1 MAPSDAVTTRSGVRA
16 SSLIGTAF
24 ITTITYLAFRYL
36 HTRTRNTKSVEDGT
50 SFAENPIVKNFSALK
65 SYRSDRFYYPSIRTF
80 YHPHRHRQKLQAIAE
95 LPLLVF
101 VHGLGG
107 SLEQFGPLLGS
118 LINVGPCFGIELPGH
133 GKSAFEPHDY
143 EAYTVDAF
151 VHLWRTAIA
160 SVCREYGHKSVVL
173 LGHSMGCSIS
183 ALLAT
188 QECPDFEVA
197 GMIAICPK
205 ANPPTQAQTKQFR
218 RFLSLPD
225 FVLDTFR
232 FVDKIGGVDSKS
244 VKRFVGEHADVSLR
258 KAQLYFNEQFK
269 TPVWKRAA
277 IGCLA
282 TYDSQGQPHG
292 GMPGK
297 DTWSKVE
304 TPLFLV
310 AGEADSVTKPE
321 EVEHIVSY
329 LRHRK
334 PPSSPKVNV
343 SLKPMIQS
351 ESERPTPASSA
362 LAPTPYSSFTT
373 PLDASDKP
381 AGQSDQL
388 SSDKIHGTRPAVTEE
403 KSLHSVTIKT
413 VILPSP
419 AAHALLYDPA
429 VYRTLAGLI
438 EDFLRD
444 CVSPHLDLGW
454 QLQSLTTTGKWDVKN
469 LEKWQATLPVS
480 GPICTKAPPPNHT
493 NGLFRAL
500 KTLREQDSIHTP
512 KRFIAN
518 WKDKIYAII
527 DISHDPPIYD
537 TKAMD
542 RGGIHYHKFPTVSK
556 VPPTVIEVGKFIA
569 LVDRIRNNMAADGET
584 YKSIGVHCHYGYNRT
599 GFFICSYLIERED
612 FSVEEAVDEFKQAKP
627 PGIKHDHF
635 IDTLYVRYC
644 VGLKKPATLRLEED
658 SEG

>member
-1 MAPSDAVTTRSGVRA
+1 MASSDAVTTRSGVRA

-24 ITTITYLAFRYL
+24 VTTITYLGFRYL
-36 HTRTRNTKSVEDGT
+36 HSRSRNTKSLEDGT
-50 SFAENPIVKNFSALK
+50 SFAENPIVKNFSEFK
-65 SYRSDRFYYPSIRTF
+65 TYRSAKFNYPSIRTF
-80 YHPHRHRQKLQAIAE
+80 YHPHRHHEKLQAIAE

-118 LINVGPCFGIELPGH
+118 LVNVGPCFGIELPGH

-143 EAYTVDAF
+143 GAYTVNAF
-151 VHLWRTAIA
+151 VDLWQTAIVN
-160 SVCREYGHKSVVL
+160 VCQEYGHRKVVL

-188 QECPDFEVA
+188 QAAPDFEVV
-197 GMIAICPK
+197 GMAAICPK
-205 ANPPTQAQTKQFR
+205 ASPPTQSQTKQFR

-225 FVLDTFR
+225 FVLNAFR
-232 FVDKIGGVDSKS
+232 FFDKIGGVDSKS
-244 VKRFVGEHADVSLR
+244 VKRFVGERADVSLR

-277 IGCLA
+277 TGCLA
-282 TYDSQGQPHG
+282 TYDPQGQPHG
-292 GMPGK
+292 GIPGK
-297 DTWSKVE
+297 DVWSKVD

-310 AGEADSVTKPE
+310 AGEADTVTKPD

-329 LRHRK
+329 LQHRK
-334 PPSSPKVNV
+334 PPSP
-343 SLKPMIQS
+343 SLSSKANGSLNPTTPS
-351 ESERPTPASSA
+351 ESEPPTPASSA
-362 LAPTPYSSFTT
+362 MPPTPPSPPPPSPSPMPPT
-373 PLDASDKP
+373 
-381 AGQSDQL
+381 
-388 SSDKIHGTRPAVTEE
+388 SSDKKYGIRPAVTEK
-403 KSLHSVTIKT
+403 KSLHYAIIKT

-438 EDFLRD
+438 EDFLSD
-444 CVSPHLDLGW
+444 CVSPHFDLGW

-480 GPICTKAPPPNHT
+480 EPICTKPPPPNHT

-512 KRFIAN
+512 KRFIAT

-542 RGGIHYHKFPTVSK
+542 RGGIHYHKFPTISK
-556 VPPTVIEVGKFIA
+556 VPPTVTEVGKFIA
-569 LVDRIRNNMAADGET
+569 LVDRIRANMAADSET

-599 GFFICSYLIERED
+599 GFFICCYLIERQN
-612 FSVEEAVDEFKQAKP
+612 FSVEEAIDEFRQAKP

-635 IDTLYVRYC
+635 IHTLYVRYY
-644 VGLKKPATLRLEED
+644 VGLEKQATFRLEED